1 MCISL
6 PASELAADVHNDSNS
21 NETALDISGE
31 DAQKNK
37 ADPRRHRLTAI
48 SRQKTRHWWAR
59 PRGTRGGR
67 QVYGGPA
74 ARGAGASTPEAGKN
88 RLNAGIHTL
97 WEDGQTKV
105 PRESTV

>member
-1 MCISL
+1 MYISL

-21 NETALDISGE
+21 ETALDISGE

-37 ADPRRHRLTAI
+37 ADPWRHRLTAV

-67 QVYGGPA
+67 QVFGGPA